1 MYRSTRMDQSENL
14 AGSTSRRTW
23 SRIAIGLLFASVFFA
38 GIFFFRES
46 LSLENLVER
55 EDNLRQFQQDHPW
68 LAVVIAFVIYV
79 VITGFSIPGAAALSL
94 VLAWYF
100 GFWTALPLIS
110 FASTLGA
117 TIAFLSSR
125 YVIGSVIQRK
135 FGSRLQTF
143 NSALERDGPYY
154 LFTLRLIPAV
164 PFFVINVVM
173 GLTRIRTWTFWWVS
187 QLGMLPG
194 TIVYV
199 FAGSSI
205 GSLRELSGS
214 GLQGIVNWQ
223 TWCAFALL
231 AVFPVL
237 VRYAARS
244 LCSNAAN

>member
-1 MYRSTRMDQSENL
+1 MDQSQNL
-14 AGSTSRRTW
+14 ADSTRRRTW
-23 SRIAIGLLFASVFFA
+23 SRIAIGLLFASVFFT
-38 GIFFFRES
+38 GILFFRES

-55 EDNLRQFQQDHPW
+55 EENLRQFQQDHPW
-68 LAVVIAFVIYV
+68 WSVVIAFVIYV
-79 VITGFSIPGAAALSL
+79 ILTGFSIPGAAALSL

-164 PFFVINVVM
+164 PFFVINMVM
-173 GLTRIRTWTFWWVS
+173 GLTKIRTWTFWWIS
-187 QLGMLPG
+187 QVGMLPG

-205 GSLRELSGS
+205 GSLRELSGG
-214 GLQGIVNWQ
+214 GLQGIVSWQ

-237 VRYAARS
+237 VRYAARA
-244 LCSNAAN
+244 LRCEWLDG